1 MLLWLFCFGCAKV
14 LVKSAPAL
22 QNEISRT
29 KEGIVQYKPW
39 KQIYPSLPECSSE
52 LLSAVAVWLRYIT
65 DEVLRADHFC
75 NVFVYILH
83 EKPHMYTYWEFIL
96 YNCLITSMRTYVF
109 LQLSPFL
116 PLTSLFSLHFHPTIS
131 PSHPSLSIQELLH
144 DKSISVCVNVT
155 PVCSPH
161 YTKLGSAGPI
171 MTFPVQSITQ
181 RPI

>member
-1 MLLWLFCFGCAKV
+1 MTPV
-14 LVKSAPAL
+14 
-22 QNEISRT
+22 
-29 KEGIVQYKPW
+29 
-39 KQIYPSLPECSSE
+39 
-52 LLSAVAVWLRYIT
+52 LRYFKNSYRKKNKHRYPVWTGIPPST
-65 DEVLRADHFC
+65 RADHFC

-116 PLTSLFSLHFHPTIS
+116 PLTSLFSLHFHPTIP

-155 PVCSPH
+155 PVCSPR

-181 RPI
+181 RPL